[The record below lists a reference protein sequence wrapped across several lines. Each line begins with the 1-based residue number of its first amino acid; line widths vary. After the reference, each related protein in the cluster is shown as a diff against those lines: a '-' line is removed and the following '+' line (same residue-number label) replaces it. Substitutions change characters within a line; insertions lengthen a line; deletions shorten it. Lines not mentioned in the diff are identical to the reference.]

1 MTKKTVV
8 LGMSGGVDSSVAAIK
23 LKEDGYNVIGA
34 TMLLLDDNNTKEEL
48 NDAKKVCEKLNIP
61 HHIFDLREKFKKEII
76 TSFIKSYEE
85 AKTPNPCVLC
95 NKLFK
100 FGYFYE
106 EAKKLNADYIA
117 TGHYAKII
125 NNKLVMSDV
134 LEKDQSY
141 FLSQINKDLLSKI
154 IFPLNKFKSK
164 DEIRSIAEK
173 YNLETSKKKDS
184 EEICFITNNN
194 YKAYLQENNIKSKPG
209 NIILYNTNKILGT
222 HNGIYNYTI
231 GQRKG
236 LNISYKEPL
245 YVISLDK
252 KNNNVIIGTN
262 DDLYKDKLTASNIN
276 YLVEKDEFK
285 LPLYAKIRS
294 RGNLEEIDNI
304 KEEDNN
310 IIVTFKNKIRA
321 ITPGQYIVFYN
332 ENKVCLGGATIE
344 K

>member
-34 TMLLLDDNNTKEEL
+34 TMLLLDDDNTKEEI

-164 DEIRSIAEK
+164 DEIR
-173 YNLETSKKKDS
+173 KKMK
-184 EEICFITNNN
+184 
-194 YKAYLQENNIKSKPG
+194 
-209 NIILYNTNKILGT
+209 
-222 HNGIYNYTI
+222 
-231 GQRKG
+231 
-236 LNISYKEPL
+236 
-245 YVISLDK
+245 
-252 KNNNVIIGTN
+252 
-262 DDLYKDKLTASNIN
+262 
-276 YLVEKDEFK
+276 
-285 LPLYAKIRS
+285 
-294 RGNLEEIDNI
+294 
-304 KEEDNN
+304 
-310 IIVTFKNKIRA
+310 
-321 ITPGQYIVFYN
+321 
-332 ENKVCLGGATIE
+332 
-344 K
+344 